1 VISAKA
7 RSILVAFGIL
17 LTGVVTGQP
26 EKRTIDLILQKSY
39 YTPVQIE
46 VTKGETVRLSLRSMD
61 VTHGFAIDELN
72 IAREIS
78 PGPPTIINLPTSKAG
93 TFPFYCVVRCGK
105 DHLKMRGTLV
115 VTE

>member
-1 VISAKA
+1 MIRATA
-7 RSILVAFGIL
+7 RSLLICFTIL
-17 LTGVVTGQP
+17 LTAIVTG
-26 EKRTIDLILQKSY
+26 EEEGRTISVVLQKSH
-39 YTPVQIE
+39 YTPQTIE
-46 VTKGETVRLSLRSMD
+46 VKKGETVRLSLKSLD

-78 PGPPTIINLPTSKAG
+78 PGPPTLINLPTSQAG
-93 TFPFYCVVRCGK
+93 TFSFYCVVRCGK

>member
-1 VISAKA
+1 LIQTGLRNLIITAA
-7 RSILVAFGIL
+7 LL
-17 LTGVVTGQP
+17 LTGIVTAQ
-26 EKRTIDLILQKSY
+26 ENRTISIVLQKSH
-39 YTPVQIE
+39 YTPDQIE
-46 VTKGETVRLSLRSMD
+46 IRKGETVRLSLKSLD

-78 PGPPTIINLPTSKAG
+78 PGPPTIINLTVKQAG
-93 TFPFYCVVRCGK
+93 TFSFYCVVRCGK